1 DPALLVLDE
10 PTVGLDVAA
19 RRSFWSTVAAR
30 CARGVGVL
38 VTTHLIEE
46 SAGVADR
53 VVVVDKGRVLASGTP
68 DELVAVLPDRTIVAT
83 SSLDDSVLAGMP
95 GVLSMSRDGR
105 WVRLR
110 TREPEA
116 VLRVLLVVDPGLG
129 DLRVE
134 QAGLE
139 EAVVSIGA
147 AA

>member
-1 DPALLVLDE
+1 M
-10 PTVGLDVAA
+10 
-19 RRSFWSTVAAR
+19 
-30 CARGVGVL
+30 L

-83 SSLDDSVLAGMP
+83 SSLEDSVLAGVP
-95 GVLSMSRDGR
+95 GVLSMTREGR

-116 VLRVLLVVDPGLG
+116 VLRVLLAADPGLG

-147 AA
+147 GV